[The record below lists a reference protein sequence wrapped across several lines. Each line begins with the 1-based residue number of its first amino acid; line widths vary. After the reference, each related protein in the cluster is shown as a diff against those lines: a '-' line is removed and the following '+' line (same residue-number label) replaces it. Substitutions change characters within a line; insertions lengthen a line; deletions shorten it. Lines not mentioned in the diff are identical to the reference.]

1 MYDALVCRLRDRNA
15 NLDVLKLYFWAI
27 LIVVVAELCGPIK
40 IPVGTGN
47 IVLLPYLW
55 ATLLALAVGLAGARL
70 NRLVAIDVAAQCKA
84 ALIFQTAILVFIAKL
99 GLLVGESVPVIIN
112 AGWAIIF
119 QELGHFVGTIM
130 LGLPVALLLG
140 IKREAVGA
148 TFSVGREPSLAII
161 SEKYGMNSAEGR
173 GVMGE
178 YLTNTLFG
186 TLFMTLVAGLVTS
199 LGIFDPRSLAMGAGI
214 GSGTMMAAAAG
225 AIAAQQTPET
235 AKEVMAI
242 AAAANLMTTTIGT
255 YFTLFISLPLANWAY
270 RTFEPIIGRVSS
282 ASTTPEGEIGL
293 AENDRSLS
301 WSGKFFA
308 WTGIAMLALL
318 ANYVAFTNIPAK
330 LYLGIALLVLI
341 AFFGEFLFIITKR
354 KIPVVC
360 WVSMVAMFLTSPA
373 NPFAEDFKVIASSV
387 NIITLIT
394 PILAFVGLS
403 IAKDLPALK
412 QLGWRLI
419 LVSLLATF
427 GTFIGA
433 TFVAE
438 IFH

>member
-1 MYDALVCRLRDRNA
+1 MYGAIVYRLRDRGA
-15 NLDVLKLYFWAI
+15 SLDVFKLYFWAI
-27 LIVVVAELCGPIK
+27 MIVIVAELCGPIK
-40 IPVGTGN
+40 IPVGSGN

-55 ATLLALAVGLAGARL
+55 ATLLALAVGLMGTRL
-70 NRLVAIDVAAQCKA
+70 NRLVAIDIAAQCKA

-119 QELGHFVGTIM
+119 QELGHFVGTIL

-161 SEKYGMNSAEGR
+161 SEKYGMNSPEGR

-178 YLTNTLFG
+178 YLTNTLLG
-186 TLFMTLVAGLVTS
+186 TLFMTFAAGLVTS
-199 LGIFDPRSLAMGAGI
+199 LGVFDPKSLAMGAGI

-225 AIAAQQTPET
+225 AIAAQQTPEV

-282 ASTTPEGEIGL
+282 ASIPSDGDFSLSEGE
-293 AENDRSLS
+293 RSLT

-308 WTGIAMLALL
+308 WTGITMLALL
-318 ANYVAFTNIPAK
+318 ANYVAFASIPAI
-330 LYLGIALLVLI
+330 LYLGLALLIAI
-341 AFFGEFLFIITKR
+341 AFVGEFLFIITRR

-360 WVSMVAMFLTSPA
+360 WVSIVAMFLTSPA
-373 NPFAEDFKVIASSV
+373 NPFAEEVKLVASSV

-403 IAKDLPALK
+403 IAKDLRALK
-412 QLGWRLI
+412 QLGWRLV

-433 TFVAE
+433 TLVAE
-438 IFH
+438 LFH